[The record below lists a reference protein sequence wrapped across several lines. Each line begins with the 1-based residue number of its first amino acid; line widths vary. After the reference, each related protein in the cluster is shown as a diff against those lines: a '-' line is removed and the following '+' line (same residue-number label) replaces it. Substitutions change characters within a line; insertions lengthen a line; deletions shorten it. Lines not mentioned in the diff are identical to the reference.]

1 MLDTSTRAAATDR
14 IHEAAADLQDTLV
27 DLVDLSL
34 QAKQLHWN
42 VSGPLFKPLHEL
54 LDDFAAEYREWSDT
68 VAERLAAIQV
78 APDGRVATIGR
89 DSLVEPLPAGR
100 IADRDVPHMLYDR
113 LSGVTSRARERMQR
127 LGDVELASQD
137 VLVEIVRGLEKHKW
151 MVDVQRS

>member
-1 MLDTSTRAAATDR
+1 MFDMSTRP
-14 IHEAAADLQDTLV
+14 AAADHLQQAGADLQQTLV

-42 VSGPLFKPLHEL
+42 VTGPLFKPLHQL
-54 LDDFAAEYREWSDT
+54 LDDFTAEYREWSDT

-78 APDGRVATIGR
+78 APDGRVATVGR
-89 DSLVEPLPAGR
+89 DSQVEPLPAGR

-127 LGDVELASQD
+127 LGDLDLASQD
-137 VLVEIVRGLEKHKW
+137 VLIEIVRGLEKQKW
-151 MVDVQRS
+151 MVDVERS